1 MSKRVLLVGE
11 PPFIDTLSNLCT
23 THGFKLT
30 VYDSADLDDQDI
42 LDQMVKDATKCD
54 IFLESL
60 NESSASKLWLIEGVE
75 PNLRENTPILTH
87 ALCAS
92 ATEVASWCEL
102 SERVVGYS
110 LLPPVHV
117 PGLVEFAPSMQ
128 ADFQSVTLA
137 KDFLEKLGLETVRV
151 PDAPGLVRARIV
163 FSLINEAVLALDEKV
178 ASAEDI
184 DKALKTATYYPRGPL
199 EWADEIGLDVIM
211 ATLTAMRDFWGE
223 ERYHPAPLLKQK
235 VRAGQLG
242 KKVGRGFFIEAAMEP
257 SDS

>member
-11 PPFIDTLSNLCT
+11 PPFIDTLSTLCT

-30 VYDSADLDDQDI
+30 AYDSADLDDQDT

-54 IFLESL
+54 LFVESL
-60 NESSASKLWLIEGVE
+60 NESTASKLWLIEGVE
-75 PNLRENTPILTH
+75 PYLRENIPILTH

-102 SERVVGYS
+102 SERVVGYG
-110 LLPPVHV
+110 LLPPIRV
-117 PGLVEFAPSMQ
+117 PGLVEFAPSLQ

-137 KDFLEKLGLETVRV
+137 KDFFEKLGFEIVRV
-151 PDAPGLVRARIV
+151 PDAPSLVRARLV

-184 DKALKTATYYPRGPL
+184 DKALKTATYYPRGLL
-199 EWADEIGLDVIM
+199 EWADEIGLDVMM
-211 ATLTAMRDFWGE
+211 ASLTAMRDFWGE
-223 ERYHPAPLLKQK
+223 ERYHPASLLKQK
-235 VRAGQLG
+235 VRAGHLG
-242 KKVGRGFFIEAAMEP
+242 KKVGRGFFIEPVIE
-257 SDS
+257 S